1 MFALSVV
8 SVSYWN
14 FFLVFGT
21 TGIFFNECYFVVS
34 FLFAFK
40 FYFFCLT
47 NDPIL
52 LFLFGIEKKKKK
64 KKKFCY
70 SVFCFYNTFVTF
82 TVSVRDWITNIT
94 VSVFLNLTP
103 KFLQYK
109 KLLI

>member
-1 MFALSVV
+1 M
-8 SVSYWN
+8 
-14 FFLVFGT
+14 FGT
-21 TGIFFNECYFVVS
+21 TGIFFFFNECYFVVS

-52 LFLFGIEKKKKK
+52 LFLFGIEKK

-103 KFLQYK
+103 KFMQYK